1 MAAERSMVRTQI
13 YIDGRDH
20 RSLKREAR
28 RAGTSMTGL
37 VRRIVASYLRGEG
50 DGGGRGK
57 EEVLRF
63 VGLGSSGR
71 RDVSDRHDRAL
82 DEALRGPDLR

>member
-1 MAAERSMVRTQI
+1 MASARDVVRTQI
-13 YIDGRDH
+13 YLDGRDH

-37 VRRIVASYLRGEG
+37 VRRIVASYLRGGARTEAPS
-50 DGGGRGK
+50 K
-57 EEVLRF
+57 EEVMRF

-71 RDVSDRHDRAL
+71 RNVSERHDRAL
-82 DEALRGPDLR
+82 DEALRGQDLR